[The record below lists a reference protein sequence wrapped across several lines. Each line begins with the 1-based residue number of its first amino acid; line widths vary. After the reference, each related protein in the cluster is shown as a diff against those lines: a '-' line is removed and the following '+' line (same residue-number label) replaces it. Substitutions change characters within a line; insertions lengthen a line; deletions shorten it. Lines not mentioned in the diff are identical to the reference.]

1 MHVFTSLARMVE
13 KKPTLSDIENYCAEY
28 MMQCNPDSPEFCA
41 TAENLEKVRKAG
53 GYSKHPFLKDVLEVT
68 LPVAGSIVGIVLVI
82 HAEEVQILTSK
93 ALQYVLKPKI

>member
-28 MMQCNPDSPEFCA
+28 MMQCDPNSKEFCA

-53 GYSKHPFLKDVLEVT
+53 SYSKHPFLKDVLEIT
-68 LPVAGSIVGIVLVI
+68 LPVAGSIAGIVLI
-82 HAEEVQILTSK
+82 IRAEEVQILTSK